1 MNGEQISNPVGIS
14 NAFNEHFINIEHT
27 NISAPHCIASNE
39 QDARLANFIKSH
51 ISEATVFHNPPIST
65 QQVIEYLK
73 SIRPNSKAT
82 GLDGIGIKP
91 LKLALNAI
99 APSLTHI
106 YNSSIASCT
115 FPINFK
121 RAKLIPV
128 YKKDSV
134 HDRNNYRPISILPI
148 ISKPLERHVAKSF
161 LGYLTSNN
169 LIHRNQSAYRP
180 HHSCETALL
189 NLTDN
194 WLKVMESRK
203 LVDSVLLDL
212 SKAFDLVE
220 HALLLSKIGK
230 YHVTNTSQEWFK
242 SYLSNRTKR
251 CCINGSLSDALVLAR
266 GVPQGSILGPILF
279 SLYINDLPI
288 GISNSNVDIYADD
301 TTI

>member
-1 MNGEQISNPVGIS
+1 MNGQQISNPVGIS
-14 NAFNEHFINIEHT
+14 NAFNEHVINIEHT
-27 NISAPHCIASNE
+27 NISAPHCIASNK
-39 QDARLANFIKSH
+39 QDARLVNFIKSH
-51 ISEATVFHNPPIST
+51 ISEATVFHIPPIST
-65 QQVIEYLK
+65 QQVIEDLK
-73 SIRPNSKAT
+73 SIRPNNKAT
-82 GLDGIGIKP
+82 GLDCIGIKP

-106 YNSSIASCT
+106 YNSSIASVT

-134 HDRNNYRPISILPI
+134 HDRNNYRPIS
-148 ISKPLERHVAKSF
+148 KPLERHVAKSY
-161 LGYLTSNN
+161 LRYLTSNN
-169 LIHRNQSAYRP
+169 LIYRNQSAYRP

-220 HALLLSKIGK
+220 HDLLLSKIDK

-251 CCINGSLSDALVLAR
+251 CCI
-266 GVPQGSILGPILF
+266 LGT
-279 SLYINDLPI
+279 DH
-288 GISNSNVDIYADD
+288 
-301 TTI
+301 